1 MLLLWLGGPCPCQLF
16 DIHLDFKKTFNNS
29 DTYVRRA
36 KQESWVGFMIQYACA
51 SGWQREWLK
60 GSNEFNC
67 HNRITQI
74 NRGQATHLD
83 YMCTCAVSESLTGA
97 IVLAG
102 GCAKSITQTD
112 PWCWT
117 SWKSWLVSGIHV
129 PAQLSSCH
137 LAARWAGWGSVA
149 LSLLRA
155 YLQITLIWN
164 TVQRRGETMGTLSL
178 GDSFP
183 QSNEMLCTVTQV
195 ALILHNRTRVTK
207 LFASPMEVNC
217 LTSHWRQSVTW
228 WAWWSWCVR
237 VWA

>member
-1 MLLLWLGGPCPCQLF
+1 MFVLKDLFVVSERGRSHWALLFFLCRLSERGEEFLHFSLSATMLLLWLGGPCPCQLF
-16 DIHLDFKKTFNNS
+16 DIHLHLKKLNNS

-83 YMCTCAVSESLTGA
+83 YMCTCAVSEPLTGA

-129 PAQLSSCH
+129 PAQHSSCR

-178 GDSFP
+178 GGSFP
-183 QSNEMLCTVTQV
+183 QSN
-195 ALILHNRTRVTK
+195 
-207 LFASPMEVNC
+207 
-217 LTSHWRQSVTW
+217 
-228 WAWWSWCVR
+228 
-237 VWA
+237 

>member
-1 MLLLWLGGPCPCQLF
+1 
-16 DIHLDFKKTFNNS
+16 
-29 DTYVRRA
+29 
-36 KQESWVGFMIQYACA
+36 MIQYACA

-60 GSNEFNC
+60 GSNGFNC

-83 YMCTCAVSESLTGA
+83 YMCTCAVSEPLTGA

-129 PAQLSSCH
+129 PAQHSSCR

-155 YLQITLIWN
+155 YLQITLIWD
-164 TVQRRGETMGTLSL
+164 TVQRRTEERRDHGNNETWRFISSKQWNVMY
-178 GDSFP
+178 F
-183 QSNEMLCTVTQV
+183 N
-195 ALILHNRTRVTK
+195 
-207 LFASPMEVNC
+207 
-217 LTSHWRQSVTW
+217 TSCSHLAQPNQGH
-228 WAWWSWCVR
+228 
-237 VWA
+237 